1 MNEGTGMHWIRVLGS
16 ATVYFFIYAISIV
29 YFTIRSL
36 PPTPEYSWYF
46 RDLWIALRTIVSYA
60 LFEVPR
66 SPLMMLSLF
75 TVMAKSLFLG
85 FVTDW
90 GLRILKRRRE
100 RRVLTHN
107 SLRSEVR

>member
-1 MNEGTGMHWIRVLGS
+1 MLWRRVLGF

-36 PPTPEYSWYF
+36 PATAEYSWYF
-46 RDLWIALRTIVSYA
+46 RDPWIALRTVVNYA

-66 SPLMMLSLF
+66 SPLMMLSLS
-75 TVMAKSLFLG
+75 TIIAKSLFLG

-90 GLRILKRRRE
+90 GLRILERRRE
-100 RRVLTHN
+100 RKVLTHN
-107 SLRSEVR
+107 SLRSEV